1 MESADRELLPVVEPP
16 WKRQRRESSARARL
30 ATLPSPPVV
39 SRTTSSQPWSIV
51 RASSRPPNPRIPVLN
66 IASSKTPLLTS
77 VQRDELSKYIAA
89 DSAVLESD
97 GFEELVK
104 LRRGK
109 SDFGRN
115 VKKIKHKA
123 ARYLHH
129 LEKRGAN
136 VVFKTPP
143 WSLERLEETI
153 KRGPHKSSE
162 EHAEFLREEL
172 LDFVQKGFWSILPL
186 RLVKKY
192 KRMLRILRISPM
204 GVVPQRARRPRIIVD
219 YSCFDLNRET
229 LKLAPKEAMQ
239 FGKALERIL
248 AQIVAAN
255 PAHGPVQQIKVDIAD
270 GFSRVWLN
278 LSDIPKLLAVSIPS
292 LRGEE
297 PLLAFPLVLPMGWTE
312 SPPYFCAATE
322 TVTDVANQRALNNWK
337 PPPHWLDKAAD
348 SKPADE
354 EPSVSFLIDQAAPV
368 TDLPDTIPNRA
379 FKKRLLSRFEVF
391 VDDFIG
397 MGQGNR
403 KQNRTEAPR
412 KRLLAYLP

>member
-1 MESADRELLPVVEPP
+1 MESAEGELLPVSEPS
-16 WKRQRRESSARARL
+16 WKRQRRDSSARARI
-30 ATLPSPPVV
+30 ASLPSPPVV
-39 SRTTSSQPWSIV
+39 SRSTPSQPWSTV
-51 RASSRPPNPRIPVLN
+51 RASSRLQREPRIPVIN
-66 IASSKTPLLTS
+66 IERKNNPLLTS
-77 VQRDELSKYIAA
+77 AQTDELSKYILA
-89 DSAVLESD
+89 DSAVLESS
-97 GFEELVK
+97 GFESLVK

-136 VVFKTPP
+136 VVLKTPP

-172 LDFVQKGFWSILPL
+172 LDFVQKGFWSILPW

-204 GVVPQRARRPRIIVD
+204 GVVPQRARRPRLIVD

-255 PAHGPVQQIKVDIAD
+255 PAHGPIQLIKVDIAD
-270 GFSRVWLN
+270 GFYRVWLN
-278 LSDIPKLLAVSIPS
+278 LSDIPKLAVSIPS
-292 LRGEE
+292 LKGEE
-297 PLLAFPLVLPMGWTE
+297 PLLAFPLVLP
-312 SPPYFCAATE
+312 
-322 TVTDVANQRALNNWK
+322 RAG
-337 PPPHWLDKAAD
+337 
-348 SKPADE
+348 
-354 EPSVSFLIDQAAPV
+354 PSRPLISV
-368 TDLPDTIPNRA
+368 LR
-379 FKKRLLSRFEVF
+379 
-391 VDDFIG
+391 
-397 MGQGNR
+397 
-403 KQNRTEAPR
+403 PR
-412 KRLLAYLP
+412 PSQT